1 MFFWLGCS
9 CFSIFK
15 GFFQNSKGF
24 KFNFNGRCSWQA
36 FVLCLVLFIFS
47 WGCNKQLFFTLLGKF
62 LLNVFFGWVVHVFQF
77 SKGSFKIQRVS
88 NSISMGGVLGKLLFC
103 VWFCSFL
110 VGAAENNYSSLFLAS
125 FC

>member
-1 MFFWLGCS
+1 MFFN
-9 CFSIFK
+9 
-15 GFFQNSKGF
+15 FQLVLSNSKGF

-47 WGCNKQLFFTLLGKF
+47 WGCRKQLFFTLLGKF
-62 LLNVFFGWVVHVFQF
+62 LLNAFFGWVVHVFQF
-77 SKGSFKIQRVS
+77 YFGSFKIQRVS

-110 VGAAENNYSSLFLAS
+110 VGAAENNYSSIFLAS
-125 FC
+125 CC